1 MMGRVKLL
9 LRQISSFQEQR
20 RGPKRE
26 TFEYEGV
33 ETSDARWGCG
43 QILDRSY
50 VKDLSRRTMTN
61 VRIISGD

>member
-1 MMGRVKLL
+1 MMSRVKLL
-9 LRQISSFQEQR
+9 LRQISKQ
-20 RGPKRE
+20 E
-26 TFEYEGV
+26 TFEYEVV
-33 ETSDARWGCG
+33 ETSDARWACG